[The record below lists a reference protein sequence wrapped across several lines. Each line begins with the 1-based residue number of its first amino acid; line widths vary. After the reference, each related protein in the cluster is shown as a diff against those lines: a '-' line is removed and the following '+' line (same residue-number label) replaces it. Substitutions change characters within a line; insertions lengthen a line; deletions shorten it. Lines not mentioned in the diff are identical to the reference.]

1 MMELNK
7 TTVPYNYTDVISI
20 PQVKND
26 FDGGCYYK
34 NEICFLDNIRGC
46 NLPQNGKESECF
58 VIIFCKKG
66 EIKYD
71 TKGETMHAEQNDI
84 LFLTRGQWVSHY
96 KVLSPDYLGQ
106 AIFLDVSTIE
116 AFDCGNYSKNC
127 LMHRLRNT
135 DKITVTPH
143 EMESFNHIFSIIC
156 EELAQPFNYDIIAS
170 IKLFIKGIILL
181 ALSKKISSKHNSFD
195 TEEEIY
201 FRFANLVE
209 EKKAQNLGVA
219 AYCKEL
225 FISESR
231 LNKIVHK
238 YAGITPK
245 KYINKKLINRIC
257 IVAETT
263 SAEAMPIYKI
273 AERFHFRSAS
283 ELSRFVKREI
293 KISLSTYRCLEP
305 VEQQYIIHHTTLDQI
320 V

>member
-1 MMELNK
+1 
-7 TTVPYNYTDVISI
+7 
-20 PQVKND
+20 
-26 FDGGCYYK
+26 
-34 NEICFLDNIRGC
+34 
-46 NLPQNGKESECF
+46 
-58 VIIFCKKG
+58 
-66 EIKYD
+66 
-71 TKGETMHAEQNDI
+71 
-84 LFLTRGQWVSHY
+84 
-96 KVLSPDYLGQ
+96 
-106 AIFLDVSTIE
+106 
-116 AFDCGNYSKNC
+116 
-127 LMHRLRNT
+127 
-135 DKITVTPH
+135 
-143 EMESFNHIFSIIC
+143 MESFNHIFSIIC

-181 ALSKKISSKHNSFD
+181 ALSKKFSPKHNSFD

-201 FRFANLVE
+201 FQFANLVE

-263 SAEAMPIYKI
+263 SADSMPIYKI

-293 KISLSTYRCLEP
+293 KISLSTYRCLES